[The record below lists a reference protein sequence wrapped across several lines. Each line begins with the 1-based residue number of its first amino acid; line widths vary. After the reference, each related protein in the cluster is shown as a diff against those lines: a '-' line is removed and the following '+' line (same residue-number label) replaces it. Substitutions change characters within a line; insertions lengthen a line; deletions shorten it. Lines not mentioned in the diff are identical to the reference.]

1 MSDLIER
8 IKERIRREF
17 TLNEDFCD
25 YISVAR
31 ANRIIDEESAK
42 EPQEEHKCSEC
53 VRESIQAECVLDGC
67 KFKQREPQECKWY
80 KGINS
85 VETCWGD
92 IDIKTF
98 NKFKRQGAKFCPYCG
113 RKIKVVE

>member
-1 MSDLIER
+1 MSELIER
-8 IKERIRREF
+8 IRLVLSPYRNFNHNIAVVDELIE
-17 TLNEDFCD
+17 L
-25 YISVAR
+25 
-31 ANRIIDEESAK
+31 IDEESAK
-42 EPQEEHKCSEC
+42 EQQEEHKCSEC

-67 KFKQREPQECKWY
+67 KFKQREPRGCKWY

-113 RKIKVVE
+113 RKIKVN

>member
-31 ANRIIDEESAK
+31 ANRIIDEEPAK
-42 EPQEEHKCSEC
+42 EPQDVPDTNAGDMISRKKLIKKLEC
-53 VRESIQAECVLDGC
+53 R
-67 KFKQREPQECKWY
+67 R
-80 KGINS
+80 
-85 VETCWGD
+85 
-92 IDIKTF
+92 
-98 NKFKRQGAKFCPYCG
+98 
-113 RKIKVVE
+113 